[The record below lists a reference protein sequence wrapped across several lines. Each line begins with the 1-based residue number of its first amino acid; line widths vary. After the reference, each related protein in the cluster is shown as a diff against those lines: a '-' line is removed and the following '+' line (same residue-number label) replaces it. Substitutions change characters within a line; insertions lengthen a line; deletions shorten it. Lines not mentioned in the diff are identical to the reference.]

1 MFLFVLFSYAYQYII
16 TLSRAHSFDKTTPPT
31 YDSAMSF
38 SIGIVGL
45 PNVGKST
52 LFKALTKK
60 QVDIANYP
68 FCTINPNVGVVTVP
82 DERLEKLA
90 ALSHSHKIVPTVIEF
105 TDIAGLVRGAS
116 QGEGLGNQFLSHIRE
131 TKAIAQVVRIFEDEN
146 IPHVEKRIDP
156 LADIEIINLELI
168 FADLATV
175 TKRLEK
181 SGRDAK
187 SGDKSA
193 AVLKTALEKIKTAL
207 ESGKLAREAVLD
219 ENEALLL
226 RELNLITAKPILY
239 VLNKKM
245 GACNLDELN
254 DERYKKLTDYFTRTS
269 SLFVILDAALELEL
283 GELSLQ
289 EQIAYKKE
297 LGLPEASG
305 LNALIVKSYELLGL
319 ETYLTTGEDET
330 RAWTIKKHAKAP
342 QAAAEIHT
350 DFEKK
355 FIRAEVINWSDLL
368 TAGSYAAA
376 REKGLLRTEGK
387 EYVVRD
393 GDVMEFRI

>member
-1 MFLFVLFSYAYQYII
+1 
-16 TLSRAHSFDKTTPPT
+16 
-31 YDSAMSF
+31 MSF

-60 QVDIANYP
+60 QADIANYP
-68 FCTINPNVGVVTVP
+68 FCTINPNMGVVTVP

-90 ALSHSHKIVPTVIEF
+90 VFSHSKKIVPTVIEF
-105 TDIAGLVRGAS
+105 TDIAGLVKGAS

-146 IPHVEKRIDP
+146 IPHVEKRVDP
-156 LADIEIINLELI
+156 LGDIEIINLELI
-168 FADLATV
+168 FSDLAIV

-181 SGRDAK
+181 THREAK

-193 AVLKTALEKIKTAL
+193 AILKTALEKVKAAL
-207 ESGKLAREAVLD
+207 EAGELARETICE
-219 ENEALLL
+219 ENETLLL
-226 RELNLITAKPILY
+226 LELNLITAKPILY

-245 GACNLDELN
+245 GARNLDELH
-254 DERYKKLTDYFTRTS
+254 DERYKKLTDYFARTNA
-269 SLFVILDAALELEL
+269 LWVTLDAALELEL
-283 GELSLQ
+283 GELSPE
-289 EQIAYKKE
+289 EQNAYKKE
-297 LGLPEASG
+297 LGLPEESG
-305 LNALIVKSYELLGL
+305 LIMLIMKSYELLGL

-330 RAWTIKKHAKAP
+330 RAWTIKKNTKAP

-355 FIRAEVINWSDLL
+355 FIRAEVINWQDLL

-387 EYVVRD
+387 EYIVKD
-393 GDVMEFRI
+393 GDVVEFRI